1 MFKYRLLSYDDGKE
15 YDESG
20 VVARGKTFSEAM
32 SVIEDYYGDTLME
45 VELKWLDME
54 GDLIP
59 EADLEEI
66 FAEKI
71 EKKVQEKMFKE
82 MIKLDHNVTA
92 SYPTEKARDVCNC
105 VDTPI
110 TSFTYGSIN

>member
-1 MFKYRLLSYDDGKE
+1 MFKYRVLSYDGGKE

-20 VVARGKTFSEAM
+20 VVARGQTFSEAM
-32 SVIEDYYGDTLME
+32 SVIEDYYGDTLMK

-82 MIKLDHNVTA
+82 IIKVDQNNTGLQPA
-92 SYPTEKARDVCNC
+92 EKARSACNC
-105 VDTPI
+105 VETPI
-110 TSFTYGSIN
+110 ASFTYGTMN

>member
-1 MFKYRLLSYDDGKE
+1 MFKYRVLSYDGGKE

-20 VVARGKTFSEAM
+20 VVARGQTFEQAM
-32 SVIEDYYGDTLME
+32 AVVESYYGDTL
-45 VELKWLDME
+45 VKAELEWIDME

-71 EKKVQEKMFKE
+71 EKKVQEKMLKE
-82 MIKLDHNVTA
+82 IIKVDHNNTGLQPA
-92 SYPTEKARDVCNC
+92 EKARSACNC
-105 VDTPI
+105 VETPI
-110 TSFTYGSIN
+110 ASFTYGTMN